1 MEIDARG
8 LEAVKALNKALTGG
22 KRILVVLFGQTQLGK
37 SKLIMDPLQRENFNE
52 KEESTVGLDTDSL
65 YFKVP
70 TETWKSRKVKQ
81 ELQFEPEVQ
90 FEHLAARIMS
100 EIFRNQRANVLGF
113 SLELDHVLESDS
125 DLVLVPPGKS
135 STKSSRH
142 GSTKPLRNTEYLQ
155 GRFSEEV
162 ARLVEKMLQEE
173 ENANHEDNIYSVLS
187 DFGGQLVYYEA
198 HSIFLTEK
206 AISILV
212 SELSRDPEE
221 RAIPLVK
228 TGLFGSKEGIHFN
241 KTNLDYLDF
250 WMSSIHSLASPHVLS
265 SQETAPNA
273 SHVLPV
279 FLVCTHAGVPFGGSN
294 ARDLALKMYGT
305 LQRKRYREHLYK
317 DIFVVDNTKSGGEE
331 ECVEVRRLREEV
343 PAVAK
348 ELELTKE
355 EIPVTWLRYEN
366 KLRKK
371 RDKWLT
377 LEEAKWVAFEDCEI
391 QEDDEF
397 SALLNFL
404 HDQGIVI
411 HFGGSPE
418 LERIV
423 ILDPQWLVDV
433 LKNVITVRRFKHTE
447 HPVKDLWIQLEET
460 GILDEKLID
469 HAWRDLLDNQ
479 ESHKSLIAIMERLSL
494 ISPWPSS
501 KDSKQY
507 LVPSML
513 MSPPTDDVLQL
524 LDSVNVPSLFVT
536 FASGRV
542 PLGLFS
548 RLISHFLQWCGEE
561 WKSKVSPQLFHNFAM
576 FHILPDQ
583 GISVIFWCH
592 STAIEVAIYSTD
604 NDEKRADISR
614 AVYWRL
620 RFILEC
626 MRKEFHWLNNVK
638 YDMCVCCP
646 VCSRPGSVKCRD
658 HDVRGCECLHFLSE
672 SDLRQRQHC
681 NRQGR
686 SLLGDRRI
694 RVKQFECW
702 FLIGEGEEGAGMS
715 TNQVRCQSYP
725 LPWVDKTLLLFKF
738 NDTFKVV

>member
-1 MEIDARG
+1 MEIYDRG
-8 LEAVKALNKALTGG
+8 LEAVKAYDKALTGG
-22 KRILVVLFGQTQLGK
+22 KGIPLMRIGQVRSGK
-37 SKLIMDPLQRENFNE
+37 SNLMDHLPRENFNE

-65 YFKVP
+65 YFKVS

-81 ELQFEPEVQ
+81 ELQFEREVQ
-90 FEHLAARIMS
+90 FEHRARIRR
-100 EIFRNQRANVLGF
+100 EIF
-113 SLELDHVLESDS
+113 LEVDHFLKSDS
-125 DLVLVPPGKS
+125 VLVLVPPGKS

-142 GSTKPLRNTEYLQ
+142 GSTKPLRNTVYLR
-155 GRFSEEV
+155 GR
-162 ARLVEKMLQEE
+162 RLP
-173 ENANHEDNIYSVLS
+173 S
-187 DFGGQLVYYEA
+187 
-198 HSIFLTEK
+198 
-206 AISILV
+206 
-212 SELSRDPEE
+212 
-221 RAIPLVK
+221 
-228 TGLFGSKEGIHFN
+228 
-241 KTNLDYLDF
+241 
-250 WMSSIHSLASPHVLS
+250 
-265 SQETAPNA
+265 
-273 SHVLPV
+273 V
-279 FLVCTHAGVPFGGSN
+279 FLPFGGSN
-294 ARDLALKMYGT
+294 ARDLAPKMYGT
-305 LQRKRYREHLYK
+305 RPRKRYREHLYK

-391 QEDDEF
+391 KKDDEF
-397 SALLNFL
+397 SALLTFL
-404 HDQGIVI
+404 HDKGIVI
-411 HFGGSPE
+411 HFSDSPE

-479 ESHKSLIAIMERLSL
+479 ENHKSLIAVMERLSL

-542 PLGLFS
+542 PPGLFS
-548 RLISHFLQWCGEE
+548 RLISHFFQWCVEE
-561 WKSKVSPQLFHNFAM
+561 WKLFHNFAM

-583 GISVIFWCH
+583 GISVMFWCH

-604 NDEKRADISR
+604 NDEKRVDISR

-626 MRKEFHWLNNVK
+626 MRKEFYWLNNVK

-646 VCSRPGSVKCRD
+646 VCSRPGSGKCRD
-658 HDVRGCECLHFLSE
+658 HEVRGCECLHFLSE
-672 SDLRQRQHC
+672 SDLRKRRHC
-681 NRQGR
+681 DRPGR

-738 NDTFKVV
+738 NDTFLKWFKSGFNLFFSRCKPFTQQVMEAPSVRKAYFP

>member
-1 MEIDARG
+1 MEIYARN
-8 LEAVKALNKALTGG
+8 LEAGKAYDKALTGG
-22 KRILVVLFGQTQLGK
+22 KGIPLMRIGQVWSGK
-37 SKLIMDPLQRENFNE
+37 SNLMDHLPRENFNE

-65 YFKVP
+65 YFKVS

-81 ELQFEPEVQ
+81 KLQFEREVQ
-90 FEHLAARIMS
+90 FEHRARIRR
-100 EIFRNQRANVLGF
+100 EIL
-113 SLELDHVLESDS
+113 LDVDHFLKSDS
-125 DLVLVPPGKS
+125 VLVLVPPGKS

-142 GSTKPLRNTEYLQ
+142 GSTKPLRNTVYLR
-155 GRFSEEV
+155 GR
-162 ARLVEKMLQEE
+162 RLP
-173 ENANHEDNIYSVLS
+173 S
-187 DFGGQLVYYEA
+187 
-198 HSIFLTEK
+198 
-206 AISILV
+206 
-212 SELSRDPEE
+212 
-221 RAIPLVK
+221 
-228 TGLFGSKEGIHFN
+228 
-241 KTNLDYLDF
+241 
-250 WMSSIHSLASPHVLS
+250 
-265 SQETAPNA
+265 
-273 SHVLPV
+273 V
-279 FLVCTHAGVPFGGSN
+279 FLPFGGSN
-294 ARDLALKMYGT
+294 ARDLAPKMYGT
-305 LQRKRYREHLYK
+305 RPRKRYREHLYK

-391 QEDDEF
+391 KKDDEF
-397 SALLNFL
+397 SALLTFL
-404 HDQGIVI
+404 HDKGIVI
-411 HFGGSPE
+411 HFSDSPE

-479 ESHKSLIAIMERLSL
+479 ENHKSLIAVMERLSL

-548 RLISHFLQWCGEE
+548 RLISHFFQWCGEE

-583 GISVIFWCH
+583 GISVMFWCH

-604 NDEKRADISR
+604 NDEKRVDISR

-646 VCSRPGSVKCRD
+646 VCSRPGSGKCHD
-658 HDVRGCECLHFLSE
+658 HDMRGCECLHFWSE
-672 SDLRQRQHC
+672 FDLRQRQHC
-681 NRQGR
+681 DKPGR

-738 NDTFKVV
+738 NDTFFKVV

>member
-1 MEIDARG
+1 MEIYARD
-8 LEAVKALNKALTGG
+8 LEAGKAYDKALTGG
-22 KRILVVLFGQTQLGK
+22 KGIPLMRIGQVWSGK
-37 SKLIMDPLQRENFNE
+37 SNLMDHLPRENFNE

-65 YFKVP
+65 YFKVS

-81 ELQFEPEVQ
+81 KLQFEREVQ
-90 FEHLAARIMS
+90 FEHRARIRR
-100 EIFRNQRANVLGF
+100 EIL
-113 SLELDHVLESDS
+113 LDVDHFLKSDS
-125 DLVLVPPGKS
+125 VLVLVPPGKS

-142 GSTKPLRNTEYLQ
+142 GSTKPLRNTVYLR
-155 GRFSEEV
+155 GR
-162 ARLVEKMLQEE
+162 RLP
-173 ENANHEDNIYSVLS
+173 S
-187 DFGGQLVYYEA
+187 
-198 HSIFLTEK
+198 
-206 AISILV
+206 
-212 SELSRDPEE
+212 
-221 RAIPLVK
+221 
-228 TGLFGSKEGIHFN
+228 
-241 KTNLDYLDF
+241 
-250 WMSSIHSLASPHVLS
+250 
-265 SQETAPNA
+265 
-273 SHVLPV
+273 V
-279 FLVCTHAGVPFGGSN
+279 FLPFGGSN
-294 ARDLALKMYGT
+294 ARDLAPKMYGT
-305 LQRKRYREHLYK
+305 RPRKRYREHLYK

-391 QEDDEF
+391 KKDDEF
-397 SALLNFL
+397 SALLTFL
-404 HDQGIVI
+404 HDKGIVI
-411 HFGGSPE
+411 HFSDSPE

-542 PLGLFS
+542 PPGLFS
-548 RLISHFLQWCGEE
+548 RLILHFLQWCGEE
-561 WKSKVSPQLFHNFAM
+561 WKSKVSPELFHNFAM

-592 STAIEVAIYSTD
+592 STAIEVAVYSGD

-614 AVYWRL
+614 AVHWKL

-646 VCSRPGSVKCRD
+646 VCSRPGSGKCRD

-672 SDLRQRQHC
+672 SDLRKRRHC
-681 NRQGR
+681 DRPGR

-738 NDTFKVV
+738 NDTFFKVV

>member
-1 MEIDARG
+1 MEIYDRG
-8 LEAVKALNKALTGG
+8 LEAVKAYDKALTGG
-22 KRILVVLFGQTQLGK
+22 KGIPLMRIGQVRSGK
-37 SKLIMDPLQRENFNE
+37 SNLMDHLPRENFNE

-65 YFKVP
+65 YFKVS

-81 ELQFEPEVQ
+81 ELQFEREVQ
-90 FEHLAARIMS
+90 FEHRARIRR
-100 EIFRNQRANVLGF
+100 EIF
-113 SLELDHVLESDS
+113 LEVDHFLKSDS
-125 DLVLVPPGKS
+125 VLVLVPPGKS

-142 GSTKPLRNTEYLQ
+142 GSTKPLRNTVYLR
-155 GRFSEEV
+155 GR
-162 ARLVEKMLQEE
+162 RLP
-173 ENANHEDNIYSVLS
+173 S
-187 DFGGQLVYYEA
+187 
-198 HSIFLTEK
+198 
-206 AISILV
+206 
-212 SELSRDPEE
+212 
-221 RAIPLVK
+221 
-228 TGLFGSKEGIHFN
+228 
-241 KTNLDYLDF
+241 
-250 WMSSIHSLASPHVLS
+250 
-265 SQETAPNA
+265 
-273 SHVLPV
+273 V
-279 FLVCTHAGVPFGGSN
+279 FLPFGGSN
-294 ARDLALKMYGT
+294 ARDLAPKMYGT
-305 LQRKRYREHLYK
+305 RPRKRYREHLYK

-377 LEEAKWVAFEDCEI
+377 LEEAKWVAFEDCAI
-391 QEDDEF
+391 KKDDKF
-397 SALLNFL
+397 SALLTFL
-404 HDQGIVI
+404 HDKGIVI
-411 HFGGSPE
+411 HFSDSPE

-447 HPVKDLWIQLEET
+447 HPVKELWIQLEET

-469 HAWRDLLDNQ
+469 HAWRDLLDN
-479 ESHKSLIAIMERLSL
+479 EENHKSLIAVMERLSL

-542 PLGLFS
+542 PPGLFS
-548 RLISHFLQWCGEE
+548 RLISHFFQWCGEE

-592 STAIEVAIYSTD
+592 STAIEVAVYSGG

-614 AVYWRL
+614 AVHWKL

-646 VCSRPGSVKCRD
+646 VCSRPGSGKCRD
-658 HDVRGCECLHFLSE
+658 HEVRGCECLHFLSE
-672 SDLRQRQHC
+672 SDLRKRRHC
-681 NRQGR
+681 DRPGR

-738 NDTFKVV
+738 NDTFLKWFKSGFNLFFSRCKPFTQQVMEAPSVRKAYFP

>member
-1 MEIDARG
+1 MEIYDRG
-8 LEAVKALNKALTGG
+8 LEAVKAYDKALTGG
-22 KRILVVLFGQTQLGK
+22 KGIPLMRIGQVRSGK
-37 SKLIMDPLQRENFNE
+37 SNLMDHLPRENFNE

-65 YFKVP
+65 YFKVS

-81 ELQFEPEVQ
+81 KLQFEREVQ
-90 FEHLAARIMS
+90 FEHRARIRR
-100 EIFRNQRANVLGF
+100 EIL
-113 SLELDHVLESDS
+113 LEVDHFLKSDS
-125 DLVLVPPGKS
+125 VLVLVPPGKS

-142 GSTKPLRNTEYLQ
+142 GSTKPLRNTVYLR
-155 GRFSEEV
+155 GR
-162 ARLVEKMLQEE
+162 RLP
-173 ENANHEDNIYSVLS
+173 S
-187 DFGGQLVYYEA
+187 
-198 HSIFLTEK
+198 
-206 AISILV
+206 
-212 SELSRDPEE
+212 
-221 RAIPLVK
+221 
-228 TGLFGSKEGIHFN
+228 
-241 KTNLDYLDF
+241 
-250 WMSSIHSLASPHVLS
+250 
-265 SQETAPNA
+265 
-273 SHVLPV
+273 V
-279 FLVCTHAGVPFGGSN
+279 FLPFGGSN
-294 ARDLALKMYGT
+294 ARDLAPKMYGT
-305 LQRKRYREHLYK
+305 RPRKRYREHLYK

-355 EIPVTWLRYEN
+355 EIPVTRLRYEN

-391 QEDDEF
+391 KKDDEF
-397 SALLNFL
+397 SALLTFL
-404 HDQGIVI
+404 HDKGIVI
-411 HFGGSPE
+411 HFSDSPE

-423 ILDPQWLVDV
+423 VLDPQWLVDV

-542 PLGLFS
+542 PPGLFS
-548 RLISHFLQWCGEE
+548 RLISHFFQWCGEE

-583 GISVIFWCH
+583 GISVMFWCH

-604 NDEKRADISR
+604 NDEKRVDISR

-626 MRKEFHWLNNVK
+626 MRKEFYWLNNVK

-646 VCSRPGSVKCRD
+646 VCSRPGSGKCRD
-658 HDVRGCECLHFLSE
+658 HDMRGCECLHFWSE
-672 SDLRQRQHC
+672 FDLRQRQHC
-681 NRQGR
+681 DKPGR

-738 NDTFKVV
+738 NDTFLK

>member
-1 MEIDARG
+1 MEIYARS
-8 LEAVKALNKALTGG
+8 LEAVKAYNKALTGG
-22 KRILVVLFGQTQLGK
+22 KGIPLMRIGQVRSGK
-37 SKLIMDPLQRENFNE
+37 SNLMDHLPRENFNE

-65 YFKVP
+65 YFKVS

-81 ELQFEPEVQ
+81 ELQFEREVQ
-90 FEHLAARIMS
+90 FEHRARIRR
-100 EIFRNQRANVLGF
+100 EIF
-113 SLELDHVLESDS
+113 LEVDHFLKSDS
-125 DLVLVPPGKS
+125 VLVLVPPGKS

-142 GSTKPLRNTEYLQ
+142 GSTKPLRNTVYLR
-155 GRFSEEV
+155 GR
-162 ARLVEKMLQEE
+162 RLP
-173 ENANHEDNIYSVLS
+173 S
-187 DFGGQLVYYEA
+187 
-198 HSIFLTEK
+198 
-206 AISILV
+206 
-212 SELSRDPEE
+212 
-221 RAIPLVK
+221 
-228 TGLFGSKEGIHFN
+228 
-241 KTNLDYLDF
+241 
-250 WMSSIHSLASPHVLS
+250 
-265 SQETAPNA
+265 
-273 SHVLPV
+273 V
-279 FLVCTHAGVPFGGSN
+279 FLPFGGSN
-294 ARDLALKMYGT
+294 ARDLAPKMYGT
-305 LQRKRYREHLYK
+305 RPRKRYREHLYK

-391 QEDDEF
+391 KKDDEF
-397 SALLNFL
+397 STLLNFL
-404 HDQGIVI
+404 HDQRIVI
-411 HFGGSPE
+411 HFSGSPE

-447 HPVKDLWIQLEET
+447 HPIKDLWIQLEET

-479 ESHKSLIAIMERLSL
+479 ENHKSLIAVMERLSL

-542 PLGLFS
+542 PPGLFS
-548 RLISHFLQWCGEE
+548 RLISHFFQWCGEE

-583 GISVIFWCH
+583 GISVMFWCH

-604 NDEKRADISR
+604 NDEKRVDISR

-646 VCSRPGSVKCRD
+646 VCSRPGSGKCHD
-658 HDVRGCECLHFLSE
+658 HDMRGCECLHFWSE
-672 SDLRQRQHC
+672 FDLRQRQHC
-681 NRQGR
+681 DKPGR

-702 FLIGEGEEGAGMS
+702 FSGGEEGDDAGIP
-715 TNQVRCQSYP
+715 TNQVRCQSHP
-725 LPWVDKTLLLFKF
+725 LPLFDETLILFRF
-738 NDTFKVV
+738 NDIFINWFKSGFNLFS